1 MIDQACHA
9 AAHLAGLH
17 GLLRGARQTLLPL
30 YLERLALFVA
40 QRWRGG
46 FAATLAIVVVR
57 CLFSTG
63 CLGLHGSGAFT
74 LAPFGLLIQ
83 RSIAVLIAIVVP
95 LRIVSASA
103 GLLLGFIGLVGC
115 LALLTAP

>member
-30 YLERLALFVA
+30 YLERLALFAA

-46 FAATLAIVVVR
+46 FATALAIVVVR
-57 CLFSTG
+57 CLFGTG

-74 LAPFGLLIQ
+74 LALVGLLIAWYLF
-83 RSIAVLIAIVVP
+83 RYLFRPVYGWVLM
-95 LRIVSASA
+95 
-103 GLLLGFIGLVGC
+103 LLYS
-115 LALLTAP
+115 